1 MDRRFLLDT
10 NIVLFS
16 IHDKRDLDKHVQIT
30 IENPSSILYVS
41 AISVMEL
48 IMLTNA
54 GRFRK
59 KWKDAAE
66 ILPALEEAGMRLLP
80 VNMQHL
86 TAYANLQPV
95 ANHNDPFDHLIIAQA
110 IAERMPLISS
120 DSKFKYYVNQKLTLI
135 ENER

>member
-1 MDRRFLLDT
+1 MVEPTELDR
-10 NIVLFS
+10 
-16 IHDKRDLDKHVQIT
+16 HVQ
-30 IENPSSILYVS
+30 EILDDLNNLFYVS
-41 AISVMEL
+41 AVSVHEIL
-48 IMLTNA
+48 MLYNS

-59 KWKDAAE
+59 KWRDSSE
-66 ILPALEEAGMRLLP
+66 IVPSIKAMNYQLLP
-80 VNMQHL
+80 VKWEHFA
-86 TAYANLQPV
+86 AYAALQPV